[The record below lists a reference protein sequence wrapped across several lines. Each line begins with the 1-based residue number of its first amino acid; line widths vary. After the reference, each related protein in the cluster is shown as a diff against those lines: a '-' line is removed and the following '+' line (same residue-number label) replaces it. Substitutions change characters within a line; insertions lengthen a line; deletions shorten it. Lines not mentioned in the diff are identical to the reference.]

1 MNKEEGMNMP
11 NVTKEIK
18 LNNND
23 LLIMNLVHYFITE
36 KDYNPVILHGIND
49 EIWLENLD
57 SDYKLIRI
65 VSHYIHNKEQLNFDR
80 FKLKRILDNLKKK
93 TFSLKMPVISIYT
106 SLGEDVELPI
116 EEDNIL
122 SILISK
128 TSEIQNKNLLEVFP
142 DIVEKTHH
150 DEQGID
156 LFVKIS
162 DDINKESYEKSK
174 QVEKL
179 FSMKK
184 PLVTYLIMA
193 ICVALFIAMYIFGA
207 GSTNIRT
214 LIKFGANAV
223 VYTKHG
229 EYYRLLTSIFLHAG
243 IVHILC
249 NMYSLYV
256 IGPQTESFYGKLKYL
271 IIFLFS
277 GISGSLLSVALSG
290 NNAVSVGAS
299 GAIFGLLGAIL
310 YFGYHYRVYLGN
322 VLKSQIIPIILLN
335 LLIGFTFSGI
345 DNFAHIGGLVGGVFA
360 SMAVGVPDKS
370 KTSDKA
376 NGCILLLI
384 YLFFL
389 IYLAFFK

>member
-1 MNKEEGMNMP
+1 MSTEEGINMP
-11 NVTKEIK
+11 REIK
-18 LNNND
+18 LNNSD
-23 LLIMNLVHYFITE
+23 LLVMNLVHYFITE

-57 SDYKLIRI
+57 SEYKLIRI
-65 VSHYIHNKEQLNFDR
+65 VSHYIHNSEQLNFDR
-80 FKLKRILDNLKKK
+80 FKLKRILENLKKK
-93 TFSLKMPVISIYT
+93 TFSFSMPVISIYT
-106 SLGEDVELPI
+106 SLGEDVELPGN
-116 EEDNIL
+116 EDNIL

-128 TSEIQNKNLLEVFP
+128 TSEIKNDNLLEIFP

-150 DEQGID
+150 EEKGID

-162 DDINKESYEKSK
+162 DDINKESYAKSK
-174 QVEKL
+174 KVERL
-179 FSMKK
+179 FTMKK
-184 PLVTYLIMA
+184 PIVTYGIMI
-193 ICVALFIAMYIFGA
+193 ICIILFIAMYIFGN
-207 GSTNIRT
+207 GSTYVKT
-214 LIKFGANAV
+214 LIDFGANAV
-223 VYTKHG
+223 SITKRG

-243 IVHILC
+243 IIHLLC

-271 IIFLFS
+271 FIFLFS

-322 VLKSQIIPIILLN
+322 VLKSQIIPLILIN

-345 DNFAHIGGLVGGVFA
+345 DNFAHIGGLIGGVFA
-360 SMAVGVPDKS
+360 SMAVGVLDKS

-384 YLFFL
+384 YLVFL

>member
-1 MNKEEGMNMP
+1 MSMEEGVNMP
-11 NVTKEIK
+11 REIK
-18 LNNND
+18 LNNSD

-36 KDYNPVILHGIND
+36 KDYNPVILHGVND

-57 SDYKLIRI
+57 NDYKLIRI

-80 FKLKRILDNLKKK
+80 FKLKRILESLKKK
-93 TFSLKMPVISIYT
+93 TFSLNMPVISIYT
-106 SLGEDVELPI
+106 SLGEDVELPR

-122 SILISK
+122 SVLISK
-128 TSEIQNKNLLEVFP
+128 TSEIKNDNLIEVFP

-150 DEQGID
+150 EEKGID

-174 QVEKL
+174 RVEKL

-184 PLVTYLIMA
+184 PIVTYGIMI
-193 ICVALFIAMYIFGA
+193 ICVVLFISMYLFGE
-207 GSTNIRT
+207 GSTHVRT
-214 LIKFGANAV
+214 LIDFGANATT
-223 VYTKHG
+223 YTKRG
-229 EYYRLLTSIFLHAG
+229 EYYRLFTSIFLHAG
-243 IVHILC
+243 LAHLLC

-256 IGPQTESFYGKLKYL
+256 IGPQTESFYGKLKYAG
-271 IIFLFS
+271 IFIFS

-322 VLKSQIIPIILLN
+322 VLKSQIIPIIILN

-345 DNFAHIGGLVGGVFA
+345 DNFAHIGGLIGGVFF

-384 YLFFL
+384 YLIFL

>member
-1 MNKEEGMNMP
+1 MSTEEGINMQ
-11 NVTKEIK
+11 KEIR
-18 LNNND
+18 LNNSD
-23 LLIMNLVHYFITE
+23 LLVMNLVHYFITE
-36 KDYNPVILHGIND
+36 KDYNPVILHGVND

-93 TFSLKMPVISIYT
+93 TFSLSMPVISIYT
-106 SLGEDVELPI
+106 SLGEDVELPRN
-116 EEDNIL
+116 EDNIL

-128 TSEIQNKNLLEVFP
+128 TSEIKNDNLIEVFP
-142 DIVEKTHH
+142 DIVEKTRH
-150 DEQGID
+150 EETGID

-162 DDINKESYEKSK
+162 DDINKESYAKSK
-174 QVEKL
+174 KVERI

-184 PLVTYLIMA
+184 PIVTYCIIA
-193 ICVALFIAMYIFGA
+193 ICMALFIAMYIFGN
-207 GSTNIRT
+207 GSTYTRT
-214 LIKFGANAV
+214 LIAFGGNAIAL
-223 VYTKHG
+223 TKRG

-243 IVHILC
+243 IIHLIC

-271 IIFLFS
+271 FIFLFS

-290 NNAVSVGAS
+290 NQAISVGAS

-322 VLKSQIIPIILLN
+322 VLKSQIIPIIFIN
-335 LLIGFTFSGI
+335 LLIGFYFSGI
-345 DNFAHIGGLVGGVFA
+345 DNFAHIGGLIGGIFA
-360 SMAVGVPDKS
+360 SMAIGVPEKS
-370 KTSDKA
+370 KTTDKA

-384 YLFFL
+384 YLVFL